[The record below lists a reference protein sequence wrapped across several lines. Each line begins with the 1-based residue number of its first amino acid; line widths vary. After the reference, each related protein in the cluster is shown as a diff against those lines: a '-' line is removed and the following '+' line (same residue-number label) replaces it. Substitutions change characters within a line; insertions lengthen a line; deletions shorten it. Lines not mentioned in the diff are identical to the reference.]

1 MPETARPVTELASQY
16 VSQVTKDL
24 EHNVHEQ
31 ERVTAEIAS
40 LQERLAALQHD
51 HAILQNMQQA
61 LGIAASAGGAVV
73 PAPRQK
79 SGGARRSDTKKP
91 ATRKPAAKK
100 PATAKAS
107 TAKTTAGKT
116 TAAKTTAGNTA
127 AAKTTD
133 AKTTA
138 GNTAATK
145 TTDAKTTAGNT
156 AAAKTT
162 DAKTTTAKTAD
173 AKTTGAKTTAA
184 KTADAKAS
192 AEPAQPTLVELVRRY
207 LAEQKE
213 PRSAAEVAE
222 ALGRAHPER
231 AVQTKV
237 VRTTLENLVARN
249 GAHRSK
255 QGSSVFYTV
264 VTEPARET
272 PGDAEGTAPAQ

>member
-100 PATAKAS
+100 PATAKAAA
-107 TAKTTAGKT
+107 AKTTAGKT

-138 GNTAATK
+138 TKTTDAKTTTGNTAATKTTDAKTTTGNTAATK
-145 TTDAKTTAGNT
+145 TTDAKTTAT
-156 AAAKTT
+156 
-162 DAKTTTAKTAD
+162 
-173 AKTTGAKTTAA
+173 

-207 LAEQKE
+207 LTEQKE

-272 PGDAEGTAPAQ
+272 PGDAEGTEPAQ